1 MRMAAPTESR
11 AWARGAAEQNLH
23 TPTPHMR
30 KASFFLREESPLICL
45 SVGRVVDV
53 QQSDRRGVARGRG
66 RQRGLAQLLGA
77 LQVPRVA
84 QRGLDVGR
92 EGTWLGHRVGG
103 RVQVRVRVRVRV
115 TVRVRVRVRARVRV
129 RVRVSEGTERHALAV
144 DDRLR
149 APAQLARPVPARALV
164 DAFPAGLT
172 VCRLEAQPLP
182 RREGHHIRVR
192 GVR

>member
-1 MRMAAPTESR
+1 MSPPLSVRPVKER
-11 AWARGAAEQNLH
+11 ERGGEQGRCRVPNNLH

-92 EGTWLGHRVGG
+92 EGTWLGHR
-103 RVQVRVRVRVRV
+103 
-115 TVRVRVRVRARVRV
+115 
-129 RVRVSEGTERHALAV
+129 
-144 DDRLR
+144 
-149 APAQLARPVPARALV
+149 
-164 DAFPAGLT
+164 
-172 VCRLEAQPLP
+172 
-182 RREGHHIRVR
+182 
-192 GVR
+192 